1 MEIRGDIIIRYLT
14 FCMVVLG
21 IFAIAT
27 SLVQGRRSEP
37 QDDMEAVVGGNT
49 EFAFDLYEKLK
60 DNSKI
65 KKNGGNLFFSPYSIS
80 TALAMTWA
88 GARGMTEKQMA
99 EVLHFTLP
107 QIQLHKAFGSL
118 EKKLNEAG
126 EESGYELSVANALWG
141 QAGLNFLDAFLELT
155 EKSYGAGLREVDF
168 VTQAEEVRL
177 IINAWVEEKTKEKIK
192 DLIKPGVL
200 DRFTRLVLTNAIYFK
215 GDWLNQF
222 DKKRT
227 RDEPFKLKRREQVKV
242 PMMHIKDK
250 FKYWADD
257 RLQVLQLPYKGEE
270 LSMVILLP
278 VKVDGLAEMEKS
290 LNRENLEKWLKGL
303 RKQEVMVTLPK
314 FKMTT
319 QFELADYLKKM
330 GMPYAFSISNADFSG
345 ITGDKSLCISNVV
358 HKAFVAVDEEGTEA
372 AAATAVTMKIT
383 SIPAPPKVFR
393 ADHPFIFIIK
403 DNRSESILFMGRV
416 MNPTKQGSEKKNYE

>member
-1 MEIRGDIIIRYLT
+1 
-14 FCMVVLG
+14 
-21 IFAIAT
+21 
-27 SLVQGRRSEP
+27 
-37 QDDMEAVVGGNT
+37 MEAVVEGNT
-49 EFAFDLYEKLK
+49 EFAFDLYAKLK
-60 DNSKI
+60 DDPEI
-65 KKNGGNLFFSPYSIS
+65 KEDGGNLFFSPYSIS

-107 QIQLHKAFGSL
+107 QAQLHKAFGAL
-118 EKKLNEAG
+118 EKQLNEAG
-126 EESGYELSVANALWG
+126 EEGRYELSVANALWG
-141 QAGLNFLDAFLELT
+141 QAGLSFLEEFLELT
-155 EKSYGAGLREVDF
+155 EKSYGAGLKKVDF
-168 VTQAEEVRL
+168 VTQTEQARR

-192 DLIKPGVL
+192 NLIKLGVL
-200 DRFTRLVLTNAIYFK
+200 DPLTRLVLTNAIYFK
-215 GDWLNQF
+215 GDWASRF

-242 PMMHIKDK
+242 PMMHVKDK

-257 RLQVLQLPYKGEE
+257 KLQVLQLPYKDEE

-278 VKVDGLAEMEKS
+278 NEVDGLAEMEKTLTS
-290 LNRENLEKWLKGL
+290 ENLEKWLKGL

-319 QFELADYLKKM
+319 DFELAEYLKKM
-330 GMPYAFSISNADFSG
+330 GMPDAFRLPPADFAG
-345 ITGDKSLCISNVV
+345 MTGDKSLFISAVI

-372 AAATAVTMKIT
+372 AAATAVVMSRT
-383 SIPAPPKVFR
+383 SVPAPPKVFR

-403 DNRSESILFMGRV
+403 DNRSQSILFMGRV
-416 MNPTKQGSEKKNYE
+416 MNPEQKDEQKP

>member
-1 MEIRGDIIIRYLT
+1 MIRYLT
-14 FCMVVLG
+14 FCVVVFG
-21 IFAIAT
+21 IFASAT
-27 SLVQGRRSEP
+27 SLVQGRTSEP
-37 QDDMEAVVGGNT
+37 QDGMQAVVEGNT

-60 DNSKI
+60 DDSKI
-65 KKNGGNLFFSPYSIS
+65 KKAGGNLFFSPYSIS

-107 QIQLHKAFGSL
+107 KTQLHKAFGSL

-126 EESGYELSVANALWG
+126 QEGRYQLSVANALWG
-141 QAGLNFLDAFLELT
+141 QAGYNFLDEFLELT
-155 EKSYGAGLREVDF
+155 EKSYGAGLKEVDF
-168 VTQAEEVRL
+168 VTQAEKVRL
-177 IINAWVEEKTKEKIK
+177 IINAWVEEKTQEKIK
-192 DLIKPGVL
+192 DLIKRGVL
-200 DRFTRLVLTNAIYFK
+200 DRLTRLVLTNAIYFK

-242 PMMHIKDK
+242 PMMHIKER

-257 RLQVLQLPYKGEE
+257 KLQVLQLPYKGEE

-278 VKVDGLAEMEKS
+278 VKEDGLSDMEKS
-290 LNRENLEKWLKGL
+290 LTSESLEKWLKGL
-303 RKQEVMVTLPK
+303 RKQEIMVALPK

-319 QFELADYLKKM
+319 DFELAEYLKKM
-330 GMPYAFSISNADFSG
+330 GMPDAFGGNADFSG
-345 ITGDKSLCISNVV
+345 MTGDKSLFISAVI

-372 AAATAVTMKIT
+372 AAATAVIMGRT
-383 SIPAPPKVFR
+383 SVSAPPKVFR
-393 ADHPFIFIIK
+393 ADHPFLFIIK
-403 DNRSESILFMGRV
+403 DKRSQSILFMGRV
-416 MNPTKQGSEKKNYE
+416 MNPQNQDE